1 MNFLFLHSNI
11 SLLLHSTGIS
21 KEYGLILVSRQKL
34 FSNFIR
40 TTPRSKVHKV
50 GLEVQANFWNYES
63 SRKLNFG
70 IFDENGNEKKWL
82 RNRSISQTG
91 FDTIYLKRT
100 LQNRRQH
107 HVYRGSQIET
117 DRPGDNIDP
126 RTALTRQIQYH
137 FFHSVKEIYLHFTR
151 LL

>member
-63 SRKLNFG
+63 SLKLNFG
-70 IFDENGNEKKWL
+70 IFDENGNEKSGCEIVAHLKQVLIRYTWNAHSKIEDNTTCIEEVRLKPIAQGIILIPAL
-82 RNRSISQTG
+82 R
-91 FDTIYLKRT
+91 
-100 LQNRRQH
+100 
-107 HVYRGSQIET
+107 
-117 DRPGDNIDP
+117 
-126 RTALTRQIQYH
+126 
-137 FFHSVKEIYLHFTR
+137 
-151 LL
+151 

>member
-63 SRKLNFG
+63 SLKLNFG
-70 IFDENGNEKKWL
+70 IFDENGNEK
-82 RNRSISQTG
+82 SGCEIVAH
-91 FDTIYLKRT
+91 LKQVLIRYT
-100 LQNRRQH
+100 
-107 HVYRGSQIET
+107 
-117 DRPGDNIDP
+117 
-126 RTALTRQIQYH
+126 
-137 FFHSVKEIYLHFTR
+137 
-151 LL
+151 

>member
-1 MNFLFLHSNI
+1 MNFLFLYSNI

-40 TTPRSKVHKV
+40 TTPRSKV

-70 IFDENGNEKKWL
+70 IFDENGNEK
-82 RNRSISQTG
+82 SGCEIVA
-91 FDTIYLKRT
+91 YLKQVLIRYT
-100 LQNRRQH
+100 
-107 HVYRGSQIET
+107 
-117 DRPGDNIDP
+117 
-126 RTALTRQIQYH
+126 
-137 FFHSVKEIYLHFTR
+137 
-151 LL
+151 